1 MRDSFYNKAKRDGY
15 RARSV
20 YKLFELNKKY
30 QLIRRNNS
38 VLDIGAAPGSWLQAC
53 SKLAN
58 FVLGVDIQEIK
69 DLKTNNVK
77 TLKLDINGKDILE
90 KIEGRFNVVI
100 SDVAPRTSGI
110 RDIDQ
115 DKSLQLSERAFFIAK
130 NKLVENGNFLCKI
143 FQSAEVDEF
152 INELRKYFK
161 FVKTSKPIA
170 SRKHSKE
177 IYIICKYFSI
187 NK

>member
-1 MRDSFYNKAKRDGY
+1 MIDSFYNKAKKEGY

-30 QLIRRNNS
+30 NLIKNS
-38 VLDIGAAPGSWLQAC
+38 DKVLDIGAAPGSWLQAC
-53 SKLAN
+53 SNLAN

-69 DLKTNNVK
+69 TLKANNVK
-77 TLKLDINGKDILE
+77 TLKLDINNKDILD
-90 KIEGRFNVVI
+90 KIEGKFNVVI
-100 SDVAPRTSGI
+100 SDVAPKTSGI

-115 DKSLQLSERAFFIAK
+115 DKSLQLSKRAFFIAK
-130 NKLVENGNFLCKI
+130 NNLFENGNFLCKI
-143 FQSAEVDEF
+143 FQSAEVDKF

-161 FVKTSKPIA
+161 FVKTSKPVA

-177 IYIICKYFSI
+177 IYIICKYFTT

>member
-1 MRDSFYNKAKRDGY
+1 MKDSFYMKAKKEGY
-15 RARSV
+15 RARSI

-30 QLIRRNNS
+30 QLIRKNDR

-53 SKLAN
+53 SRWAK

-69 DLKTNNVK
+69 NLRASNVK
-77 TLKLDINGKDILE
+77 TLILDINDKYVLD

-100 SDVAPRTSGI
+100 SDVAPKTSGI
-110 RDIDQ
+110 IDIDQ
-115 DKSLQLSERAFFIAK
+115 DKSLQLSKRAFFIAR
-130 NKLVENGNFLCKI
+130 NKLFDNGSFLCKI
-143 FQSAEVDEF
+143 FQSAEVDKF
-152 INELRKYFK
+152 AHELRKYFK
-161 FVKTSKPIA
+161 FVKMSKPIA

-177 IYIICKYFSI
+177 IYIICKYFTT

>member
-1 MRDSFYNKAKRDGY
+1 MIDSFYNKAKREGY

-20 YKLFELNKKY
+20 YKLFALNKKY
-30 QLIRRNNS
+30 QLIRRNDR

-69 DLKTNNVK
+69 NLKTNNVK
-77 TLKLDINGKDILE
+77 TLKLDINDKDILK

-115 DKSLQLSERAFFIAK
+115 DKSLQLSKRAFFIAK
-130 NKLVENGNFLCKI
+130 NKLIENGNFLCKI
-143 FQSAEVDEF
+143 FQSAEVDKF

>member
-1 MRDSFYNKAKRDGY
+1 MKDSFYKKAKKEGY
-15 RARSV
+15 RARSI

-30 QLIRRNNS
+30 NLIKKSDN

-53 SKLAN
+53 CNLAK
-58 FVLGVDIQEIK
+58 FVLGIDIQEIK
-69 DLKTNNVK
+69 TLKVSNVK
-77 TLKLDINGKDILE
+77 TLKLDINDKDILN
-90 KIEGRFNVVI
+90 KIEGKFNVVI
-100 SDVAPRTSGI
+100 SDVAPKTSGI
-110 RDIDQ
+110 IDIDQ
-115 DKSLQLSERAFFIAK
+115 DKSLQLSKRAFFIAK
-130 NKLVENGNFLCKI
+130 NKLVKNGNFLCKI
-143 FQSAEVDEF
+143 FQSQDVNNF

-177 IYIICKYFSI
+177 IYIICKYFTT